1 VRDGRSSM
9 KRWEHPNYIP
19 DRFSRSCNKAAA
31 EWKEDARWKRAS
43 DWLTKVQIGN
53 PGLQNA
59 TNFISRLSGASNII
73 KSNRKVQRQRQVTL
87 DN

>member
-1 VRDGRSSM
+1 MRDRRSSR
-9 KRWEHPNYIP
+9 KRCEDPNYIP
-19 DRFSRSCNKAAA
+19 DRFLRSCNKAAA
-31 EWKEDARWKRAS
+31 GSKEVAKWKRAS

-59 TNFISRLSGASNII
+59 TNCISRLGGASNLP
-73 KSNRKVQRQRQVTL
+73 KSNIKVQKQRHVIL